1 MLSANCKPQ
10 RRLLES
16 VINYTSET
24 KSIVT
29 SAEFSFTAVRVS
41 IRTPHSAR
49 DVISASLT
57 LSMSRDLTWNFAEAR
72 SKLQTS
78 YVVLGVGLVIERSLV
93 RLAAGRYQVNYGQ
106 LSLPSLR
113 GR

>member
-1 MLSANCKPQ
+1 
-10 RRLLES
+10 LLES

-78 YVVLGVGLVIERSLV
+78 YVVLVMQRLGVGLVIERSLV